1 MRRTRRTPRMSVAD
15 VLSSPAPATITLD
28 TACAHC
34 GLDVPAGAVDEAA
47 LRQFCCAGCRTAFA
61 ILHEGGLDRYYELA
75 ERRREPVRPT
85 GRGYEEFDHPAFS
98 DLYVKPLSGGL
109 AEVELYL
116 EGVHCASCV
125 WLVERVPL
133 MLPGVMRAELEIRR
147 SLAHVT
153 WNPSLIPLSRIA
165 RMLDSLGYA
174 SHPFRG
180 VARDAMRRREDRAM
194 LARIGVAGAIAMNV
208 MLAALAL
215 YSGWLGGMEPE
226 YERFFRWIS
235 LLLVTP
241 ALAWPG
247 RIFFAG
253 AWAALRARTLHMDV
267 PIALGL
273 AAGYVQGAI
282 NTVRDHGPVYFDG
295 LATLTFALLVGR
307 YLQQRGQRA
316 AADSAELLYSVTP
329 STARVVDGGAEG
341 ADDPREIPAQALL
354 PGMIIEVR
362 AGETFPA
369 DGTIVLG
376 RTRLDNSLLTGES
389 RPVSAG
395 MGERVYAGTV
405 NLSSPVRVHV
415 DEAGEQSRVA
425 KILRQVEESSQ
436 RRAPVVALANRMAAW
451 FVAIVL
457 VLAVTTWAV
466 WWFIDPS
473 RGLDNSIALLI
484 VTCPCALALSTP
496 LAVSMAIGRAARAG
510 IFVKG
515 GDALERLAEPGE
527 LVLDKTGTITEAR
540 TSVVEWFGADW
551 VKPLVLAVEAGSS
564 HPIADGFRRAWPE
577 IVAPTATFAEH
588 IGGGGITGTVDGRDV
603 IVGSPEFV
611 RRRVPLAGRRGPK
624 NPTSNELTPVWI
636 AVDDSIVASAGLGDP
651 VRRDAARSIARLR
664 DDGWSVSIL
673 SGDGADVVRAIGGRV
688 GVDATQCAGGATPE
702 AKLARVE
709 ALRAGS
715 DRPVVMVGDGI
726 NDAAAIAAASV
737 GIGVHGGAE
746 ACLASADVYLTKPGL
761 ASLVVVTE
769 GAARTMRVI
778 RRNVGFSIIYN
789 VIGAALAMTGHL
801 TPLIAAILMPAS
813 SLTVVIASWRSPT
826 FVEEGEA
833 A

>member
-1 MRRTRRTPRMSVAD
+1 MSVAD
-15 VLSSPAPATITLD
+15 IATSPLLAEVRV
-28 TACAHC
+28 ACTHC
-34 GLDVPAGAVDEAA
+34 GLEVPDGLVEESAE
-47 LRQFCCAGCRTAFA
+47 RQFCCAGCRTAYA
-61 ILHEGGLDRYYELA
+61 ILHEVGLDRYYDLS
-75 ERRREPVRPT
+75 ERRNEPVRPT
-85 GRGYEEFDHPAFS
+85 GRTYEEFDHPAFS
-98 DLYVKPLSGGL
+98 DLYVKPVSDGL

-125 WLVERVPL
+125 WLVERAPL
-133 MLPGVMRAELEIRR
+133 VLPGVVRAELEIRR
-147 SLAHVT
+147 SLARVT
-153 WNPSLIPLSRIA
+153 WNPALLPLSRIA

-174 SHPFRG
+174 PHPFRG
-180 VARDAMRRREDRAM
+180 VTRDAMRRREDRAM
-194 LARIGVAGAIAMNV
+194 LVRIGVAGAIAVNV

-215 YSGWLGGMEPE
+215 YSGWLGGMEPQ

-253 AWAALRARTLHMDV
+253 AWSALRTRTLHMDV

-273 AAGYVQGAI
+273 AAGYVQGAV

-329 STARVVDGGAEG
+329 STARVVDGSGEA
-341 ADDPREIPAQALL
+341 REIPAQALL
-354 PGMIIEVR
+354 PGMIVDVR
-362 AGETFPA
+362 AGDTFPA

-376 RTRLDNSLLTGES
+376 RTQLDTSLLTGES

-395 MGERVYAGTV
+395 AGERVYAGTL
-405 NLSSPVRVHV
+405 NLSAPVRVHV
-415 DEAGEQSRVA
+415 EESGEESRVA

-451 FVAIVL
+451 FVAVVL
-457 VLAVTTWAV
+457 VLALATWVTWR
-466 WWFIDPS
+466 FIDPS
-473 RGLDNSIALLI
+473 RGVDNAIALLI

-496 LAVSMAIGRAARAG
+496 LAVSMAIGRAAAAG

-527 LVLDKTGTITEAR
+527 LLLDKTGTITEAR
-540 TSVVEWFGADW
+540 TSVVEWIGPDW
-551 VKPLVLAVEAGSS
+551 VKPLVLSVEAGSS
-564 HPIADGFRRAWPE
+564 HPLADGFRRAWAAIE
-577 IVAPTATFAEH
+577 IPTAACTEH
-588 IGGGGITGTVDGRDV
+588 IAGGGIVGTVDGRDV
-603 IVGSPEFV
+603 VIGSPEFV
-611 RRRVPLAGRRGPK
+611 RRRAPLASRSATMLGSK
-624 NPTSNELTPVWI
+624 ELTPVWI
-636 AVDDSIVASAGLGDP
+636 AVDGSLVAVAGLGDP
-651 VRRDAARSIARLR
+651 VRPDAARSIARLH

-673 SGDGADVVRAIGGRV
+673 SGDDGDVVRDVGGRV
-688 GVDATQCAGGATPE
+688 GVDASKCTGGATPE

-709 ALRAGS
+709 ALRSGCE
-715 DRPVVMVGDGI
+715 RPVVMVGDGI

-737 GIGVHGGAE
+737 GVGVHGGAE

-761 ASLVVVTE
+761 SSLVALTH
-769 GAARTMRVI
+769 GARRTMLVI
-778 RRNVGFSIIYN
+778 RRNVAFSIVYN
-789 VIGAALAMTGHL
+789 VIGAGLAMTGHL

-813 SLTVVIASWRSPT
+813 SLTVVIASWRSRT
-826 FVEEGEA
+826 FVEESP
-833 A
+833 

>member
-1 MRRTRRTPRMSVAD
+1 MSVAE
-15 VLSSPAPATITLD
+15 LAASPLVAEPLV
-28 TACAHC
+28 ACAHC
-34 GLDVPAGAVDEAA
+34 GLEVPTGVVEESAM
-47 LRQFCCAGCRTAFA
+47 RQFCCAGCRTAFA
-61 ILHEGGLDRYYELA
+61 ILHEGGLDRYYDLS
-75 ERRREPVRPT
+75 ERRNEPVRPT
-85 GRGYEEFDHPAFS
+85 GRSYEEFDHPAFTE
-98 DLYVKPLSGGL
+98 LYVKALNNGL

-133 MLPGVMRAELEIRR
+133 VLPGVMRAELEVRR
-147 SLAHVT
+147 SLARVT
-153 WNPSLIPLSRIA
+153 WNPALVRLSRVA

-174 SHPFRG
+174 PHPFRG

-194 LARIGVAGAIAMNV
+194 LVRIGVAGAIAMNV

-215 YSGWLGGMEPE
+215 YSGWLGGMEPQ

-247 RIFFAG
+247 RVFFAG
-253 AWAALRARTLHMDV
+253 AWSALRTRTLHMDV

-282 NTVRDHGPVYFDG
+282 NTVLDRGPVYFDG

-329 STARVVDGGAEG
+329 STARLVEPGDEVRD
-341 ADDPREIPAQALL
+341 IPAQALL

-362 AGETFPA
+362 AGETLPA

-376 RTRLDNSLLTGES
+376 QTRVDNSLLTGES
-389 RPVSAG
+389 RPVAAAT
-395 MGERVYAGTV
+395 GERVYAGTV
-405 NLSSPVRVHV
+405 NLSAPVRVYV
-415 DEAGEQSRVA
+415 EESGEESRVA
-425 KILRQVEESSQ
+425 KILRQVEEGSR

-457 VLAVTTWAV
+457 VAAVGTWLV
-466 WWFIDPS
+466 WRFIDPS
-473 RGLDNSIALLI
+473 RGIDNAIALLI

-527 LVLDKTGTITEAR
+527 LLLDKTGTITEAK
-540 TSVVEWFGADW
+540 TSVVEWIGPDW
-551 VKPLVLAVEAGSS
+551 VKPLVLAVESGSS
-564 HPIADGFRRAWPE
+564 HPIADGFRRAWPDLDAA
-577 IVAPTATFAEH
+577 VAATTDHVA
-588 IGGGGITGTVDGRDV
+588 GGGILGTVDGCDLV
-603 IVGSPEFV
+603 IGSPDFV
-611 RRRVPLAGRRGPK
+611 RRRARLDSRMTIDLSSK
-624 NPTSNELTPVWI
+624 ELTPVWI
-636 AVDDSIVASAGLGDP
+636 AVDGSLVAAAALGDP
-651 VRRDAARSIARLR
+651 VRPDAAASIARLR
-664 DDGWSVSIL
+664 SDGWSVSIL
-673 SGDGADVVRAIGGRV
+673 SGDDGKVARAVGNRV
-688 GVDATQCAGGATPE
+688 GIGAAQCIGGATPE
-702 AKLARVE
+702 AKRARVE
-709 ALRAGS
+709 TLCAAGT
-715 DRPVVMVGDGI
+715 RPVVMVGDGI

-761 ASLVVVTE
+761 ASLVALTE
-769 GAARTMRVI
+769 GSRRTMRVI
-778 RRNVGFSIIYN
+778 RRNVAFSIVYN
-789 VIGAALAMTGHL
+789 LIGGGLAMTGHL
-801 TPLIAAILMPAS
+801 TPLIAALLMPAS
-813 SLTVVIASWRSPT
+813 SLTVVIASWRSRT
-826 FVEEGEA
+826 FGKAVG
-833 A
+833 

>member
-1 MRRTRRTPRMSVAD
+1 MSVAD
-15 VLSSPAPATITLD
+15 VVTSAALAEPTSL
-28 TACAHC
+28 ACAHC
-34 GLDVPAGAVDEAA
+34 GLNVPPGLIEESAE
-47 LRQFCCAGCRTAFA
+47 RQFCCAGCRAAFA
-61 ILHEGGLDRYYELA
+61 ILHEGGLDRYYELS
-75 ERRREPVRPT
+75 ERRTEPVHPS
-85 GRGYEEFDHPAFS
+85 GRSFEEFDHPAFS
-98 DLYVKPLSGGL
+98 ELYVRPVNNGL
-109 AEVELYL
+109 AEVDLYL

-133 MLPGVMRAELEIRR
+133 VLPGVMRAELEVRR
-147 SLAHVT
+147 SLARVR
-153 WNPSLIPLSRIA
+153 WNPALVPLSRIA

-174 SHPFRG
+174 PHPFRG

-194 LARIGVAGAIAMNV
+194 LVRIGVAGAIAVNV

-215 YSGWLGGMEPE
+215 YSGWLGGMEPQ

-247 RIFFAG
+247 RVFFAG
-253 AWAALRARTLHMDV
+253 AWSALRTRTLHMDV

-329 STARVVDGGAEG
+329 STARVVDGG
-341 ADDPREIPAQALL
+341 DTVREVPAQALL
-354 PGMIIEVR
+354 PGMIIDVR
-362 AGETFPA
+362 AGDTFPA

-376 RTRLDNSLLTGES
+376 RTQLDNSLLTGES
-389 RPVSAG
+389 HPVSAG
-395 MGERVYAGTV
+395 AGERVYAGTV

-415 DEAGEQSRVA
+415 EESGEESRVA

-451 FVAIVL
+451 FVAVVL
-457 VLAVTTWAV
+457 VAAVATWLAWR
-466 WWFIDPS
+466 FIDPS
-473 RGLDNSIALLI
+473 RGLDNAIALLI

-496 LAVSMAIGRAARAG
+496 LAVSTAIGRAARAG

-527 LVLDKTGTITEAR
+527 LLLDKTGTITEAR
-540 TSVVEWFGADW
+540 TSVVEWIGPDW
-551 VKPLVLAVEAGSS
+551 VKPLVLGVEAGSS
-564 HPIADGFRRAWPE
+564 HPIADGFRRAWPDFD
-577 IVAPTATFAEH
+577 VPAAATTEH
-588 IGGGGITGTVDGRDV
+588 IAGGGIVGTIDGCDV
-603 IVGSPEFV
+603 VVGSPEFV
-611 RRRVPLAGRRGPK
+611 RRRARCGREIARDLSSK
-624 NPTSNELTPVWI
+624 ELTPVWI
-636 AVDDSIVASAGLGDP
+636 AVGGTLVAAAGIGDP
-651 VRRDAARSIARLR
+651 VRPDAARSIARLR
-664 DDGWSVSIL
+664 ADGWSVSIL
-673 SGDGADVVRAIGGRV
+673 SGDIADVVRAV
-688 GVDATQCAGGATPE
+688 GVRVDVDAARCIGGATPE
-702 AKLARVE
+702 TKLATVE
-709 ALRAGS
+709 SRRAIS
-715 DRPVVMVGDGI
+715 QRSVVMVGDGI

-746 ACLASADVYLTKPGL
+746 ACLASADVYLTKAGL
-761 ASLVVVTE
+761 SSLVALTD
-769 GAARTMRVI
+769 GARRTMHVI
-778 RRNVGFSIIYN
+778 RRNVGFSIVYN
-789 VIGAALAMTGHL
+789 VIGAGLAMTGHL

-813 SLTVVIASWRSPT
+813 SLTVVIASWRSRT
-826 FVEEGEA
+826 FVEEA
-833 A
+833 P

>member
-1 MRRTRRTPRMSVAD
+1 MSVVDVVRSTPLAAD
-15 VLSSPAPATITLD
+15 SLH
-28 TACAHC
+28 TACDHC
-34 GLDVPAGAVDEAA
+34 GLEVPAGVVDESAE
-47 LRQFCCAGCRTAFA
+47 RQFCCAGCRTAFA
-61 ILHEGGLDRYYELA
+61 ILHEGGLDRYYELS
-75 ERRREPVRPT
+75 ERRNEPVRPT
-85 GRGYEEFDHPAFS
+85 GRSYEEFDHPAFS
-98 DLYVKPLSGGL
+98 ELYVKALSNGL

-133 MLPGVMRAELEIRR
+133 VIPGVVRAELEVRR
-147 SLAHVT
+147 SLARVS
-153 WNPSLIPLSRIA
+153 WNPGLVPLSRVA

-174 SHPFRG
+174 PHPFRG
-180 VARDAMRRREDRAM
+180 VARDSVRRREDRAM
-194 LARIGVAGAIAMNV
+194 LVRIGVAGAIAMNV

-215 YSGWLGGMEPE
+215 YSGWLGGMEPQ
-226 YERFFRWIS
+226 YERFFRWVS

-253 AWAALRARTLHMDV
+253 AWSALRMRTLHMDV

-282 NTVRDHGPVYFDG
+282 NTARDHGPVYFDG

-307 YLQQRGQRA
+307 YLQQRGQRV

-329 STARVVDGGAEG
+329 STARVVEAGDEM
-341 ADDPREIPAQALL
+341 REIPAHALL
-354 PGMIIEVR
+354 PGMIVNVR

-369 DGTIVLG
+369 DGTLVLG
-376 RTRLDNSLLTGES
+376 HTQIDNSLLTGES

-395 MGERVYAGTV
+395 MGERVFAGTV
-405 NLSSPVRVHV
+405 NLSAPVRVHV
-415 DEAGEQSRVA
+415 EESGEASRVA

-436 RRAPVVALANRMAAW
+436 RRAPVVALANRMAVW
-451 FVAIVL
+451 FVAVVL
-457 VLAVTTWAV
+457 VAALATWLA
-466 WWFIDPS
+466 WHFIDPS
-473 RGLDNSIALLI
+473 RGLDNAIALLI

-527 LVLDKTGTITEAR
+527 LLLDKTGTITEAR
-540 TSVVEWFGADW
+540 TSVVEWIGPDW
-551 VKPLVLAVEAGSS
+551 VKALILAIEAGSS
-564 HPIADGFRRAWPE
+564 HPIADGFRKAWPDLK
-577 IVAPTATFAEH
+577 VLTATKTKHVAGDG
-588 IGGGGITGTVDGRDV
+588 ILGRAGGRNVV
-603 IVGSPEFV
+603 IGSPDFV
-611 RRRVPLAGRRGPK
+611 RRQARLEPGTAIEL
-624 NPTSNELTPVWI
+624 TSKELTPVWV
-636 AVDDSIVASAGLGDP
+636 AVDGSLVAAAALGDA
-651 VRRDAARSIARLR
+651 VRPDAARSIARLR

-673 SGDGADVVRAIGGRV
+673 SGDEADVARAVGGRV
-688 GVDATQCAGGATPE
+688 GIAATQCTGGATPE

-709 ALRAGS
+709 GLRANG

-726 NDAAAIAAASV
+726 NDAAAIAASSV

-761 ASLVVVTE
+761 SSLVALTQ
-769 GAARTMRVI
+769 GSRRTMRVI
-778 RRNVGFSIIYN
+778 RRNVVFSIVYN
-789 VIGAALAMTGHL
+789 LIGGGLAVTGHL

-813 SLTVVIASWRSPT
+813 SLTVVIASWRSRTFSEEPT
-826 FVEEGEA
+826 
-833 A
+833 